1 MTTWLTAVG
10 SSKTRRRNVATSTT
24 ARPIRAVSGNNFE
37 PKRVRKARRK
47 ALLRGTVGNIV
58 ADARMGAQ
66 DRAEFYRNLR
76 MIKMRR
82 RHLAKEMATLAGMV
96 QGLRDS
102 VQNVANRRPDLRDS
116 AVLDEARQLVKAAY
130 TSVSVAADEF
140 RLFSRVRVYYVKEL

>member
-1 MTTWLTAVG
+1 MATAASTRPRPVRAVG
-10 SSKTRRRNVATSTT
+10 GS
-24 ARPIRAVSGNNFE
+24 NFE

-47 ALLRGTVGNIV
+47 VLVRGMVGNIV

-76 MIKMRR
+76 MVKLRR

-102 VQNVANRRPDLRDS
+102 VQNAANRRPDLRDS
-116 AVLDEARQLVKAAY
+116 AVFDEARQLVKEAY

-140 RLFSRVRVYYVKEL
+140 QLFSRVRVYYIKG